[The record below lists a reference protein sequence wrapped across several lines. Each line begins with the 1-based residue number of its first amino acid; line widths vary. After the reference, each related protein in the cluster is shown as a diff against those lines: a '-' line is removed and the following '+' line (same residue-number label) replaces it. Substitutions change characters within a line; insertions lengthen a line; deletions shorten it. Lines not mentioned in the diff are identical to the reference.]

1 VPEKASGNEL
11 QLGRRGR
18 RCGKDD
24 ELPVLEVRGPDL
36 ATQLGFQVVDTKL

>member
-11 QLGRRGR
+11 QLGSRGR

-24 ELPVLEVRGPDL
+24 ELPVLEVRGPDV
-36 ATQLGFQVVDTKL
+36 AT